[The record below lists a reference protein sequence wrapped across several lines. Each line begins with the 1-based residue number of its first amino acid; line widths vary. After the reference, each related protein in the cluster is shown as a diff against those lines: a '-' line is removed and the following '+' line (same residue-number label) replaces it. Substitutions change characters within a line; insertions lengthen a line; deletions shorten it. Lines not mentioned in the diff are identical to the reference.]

1 VASRIDTDRMVLRQ
15 LTAADLDSL
24 IRLHGDRRVM
34 RFIDEGEPLPR
45 SVTAWQT
52 LPAILREY
60 AELPDS
66 WARAG
71 GGDDAWLVGD
81 AGPGPG

>member
-1 VASRIDTDRMVLRQ
+1 
-15 LTAADLDSL
+15 
-24 IRLHGDRRVM
+24 M
-34 RFIDEGEPLPR
+34 RFIDEGEPVPR

-81 AGPGPG
+81 AGPGPE